1 MIKSIFTIFLVTI
14 LFFESLLPKN
24 SLLDQSAKM
33 GELYSHFQI
42 HKKTGSSLKDF
53 LWMHYA
59 SNSKHKSQPEHQKL
73 PTIQNQISN
82 YYNLQIT
89 EYSYNFESIPSISAL
104 NAQNFKY
111 KNLYRFDYLN
121 ALLNPPKS
129 A

>member
-1 MIKSIFTIFLVTI
+1 MIKHIFTIFLVFI

-33 GELYSHFQI
+33 GELYAHFQV
-42 HKKTGSSLKDF
+42 HKKTGSTLRDF

-73 PTIQNQISN
+73 PTIQTQISN
-82 YYNLQIT
+82 YYNIQLTQ
-89 EYSYNFESIPSISAL
+89 YNCNFESIPTISSP
-104 NAQNFKY
+104 NAHNFKY

>member
-1 MIKSIFTIFLVTI
+1 MIKSIFTIFLVAI

-24 SLLDQSAKM
+24 SLLEQSAKM

-42 HKKTGSSLKDF
+42 HKKTGSSFKDF

-59 SNSKHKSQPEHQKL
+59 SNSKHKSQPEHHKL
-73 PTIQNQISN
+73 PSIQNQISN
-82 YYNLQIT
+82 YYNLHIT
-89 EYSYNFESIPSISAL
+89 EYICNFESFPSIL
-104 NAQNFKY
+104 GQNAQNFKY

>member
-1 MIKSIFTIFLVTI
+1 MIKSFFTIFLVTI

-42 HKKTGSSLKDF
+42 HKKSGSSLKDF

-73 PTIQNQISN
+73 PTIQNQILN
-82 YYNLQIT
+82 YYNINLTQ
-89 EYSYNFESIPSISAL
+89 YSCNIEKAPSISDL

-111 KNLYRFDYLN
+111 KNLYRFEYLN

>member
-14 LFFESLLPKN
+14 LFLESLLPKN
-24 SLLDQSAKM
+24 SLLEQSAKM
-33 GELYSHFQI
+33 GELYAHFQI
-42 HKKTGSSLKDF
+42 HKKTGSSFRDF
-53 LWMHYA
+53 LWLHYA

-73 PTIQNQISN
+73 PTIQTQTSN
-82 YYNLQIT
+82 YHTIQFTQYNCD
-89 EYSYNFESIPSISAL
+89 FESISTISSP

-121 ALLNPPKS
+121 ALLTPPKS